1 MNTQKPTPKP
11 EQNQITIRGARTH
24 NLKGIDV
31 DIPHNALTVVSGVS
45 GSGKSS
51 LAFDT
56 VYAEGQRRYVES
68 LSAYARQFLERIEKP
83 DVDHMD
89 GLAPAIAI
97 KQKNQTRNPRSTV
110 ATATEI
116 YDYLRLLY
124 ARCGTVTCLHCGGIV
139 KHDTVDEIVAAL
151 LALPEGTRTYALFP
165 IVRAE
170 VKIEP
175 MQAAKSEIEAEP
187 ESKPQKSVAKK
198 SAKSVKSAVAPAYDL
213 TESLKERLAE
223 LRRRGYNRLYQAG
236 KIVEFSTP
244 ESLLELDFAQP
255 IFVLADRLALSS
267 DIRSRIVDAIETGY
281 RESGEIQF
289 HLIPRTPDS
298 TQQNQSNLIPSE
310 AEHSPSNIN
319 RSKESSVIL
328 SKAGRSASEANRSN
342 ENIVILSKA
351 GRSASEA
358 NRSNENIVI
367 LSEAGRSAS
376 EANRSNEN
384 IVILSEGGAFA
395 AGVEGPAVASAQPRT
410 LRFSAAFE
418 CTTCHRA
425 YREPEPRLFSFNNP
439 FGACPRCQGFGNTID
454 FDPNLIIPDKS
465 KSLANGAIAPWNGAK
480 YRPHHGEMIRA
491 ARTAG
496 IPTDIPWYDL
506 TADQQRFI
514 EDGSGSFPGIR
525 GFFSALERK
534 KYKLHVRVFLSK
546 YRGYALC
553 PDCRGQRLR
562 AEARAVLIN
571 DKNICEV
578 SSLTISEAQVF
589 FDSLRLSPAQTEVAG
604 KILEEVRQRIGFLH
618 QVGLDYLTLDR
629 LSSTLSGGESQRIQ
643 LATSLGSRLVGALY
657 VLDEPSI
664 GLHTRDTA
672 RLIAIMQDLRD
683 LGNTILVVEHDP
695 DVIRSA
701 DHLLDLGPGAG
712 ELGGHLLASG
722 TVAEVTRNPA
732 SITGKYL
739 SGRLTIPVP
748 KLRREPG
755 RERLRLT
762 GARIHNLRGVD
773 VEIPLNMLV
782 CVTGVSGSGKST
794 LVHQVLYRALTR
806 ALNQDAQPEGDPTP
820 LFRELSGTQHL
831 NEVVLVDQSPIGRTP
846 RSNPVTYIK
855 AFDDIRALFAAQ
867 PDAKRRNFGP
877 GHFSFNVPGGR
888 CDVCEGDGTVTVEM
902 QFLADIELPCE
913 ECGGTRYKPSVL
925 DIKYKGRNIHDVLN
939 MTVKEA
945 LTYFAGH
952 PRIVDKLYVLDE
964 VGLGY
969 VRLGQSATTLSGGE
983 AQRVKLAAHLATAR
997 SITGRTGNEAAARAR
1012 SRTLY
1017 ILDEPTTGL
1026 HFDDV
1031 AKLLAAF
1038 RKLIEG
1044 GGSLLVIEHN
1054 LDVIKSADWVI
1065 DMGPEGGSAGGQIVA
1080 TGTPEEIAANPASHT
1095 GHWLAP
1101 VLAPIPKPE
1110 PEPQLTT

>member
-1 MNTQKPTPKP
+1 MND
-11 EQNQITIRGARTH
+11 QITIRGARTH

-31 DIPHNALTVVSGVS
+31 DIPHNKLTVVSGVS

-139 KHDTVDEIVAAL
+139 KRDSVDEIVSSIL
-151 LALPEGTRTYALFP
+151 SLPDGTRAYALFP
-165 IVRAE
+165 VVRAE
-170 VKIEP
+170 IKL
-175 MQAAKSEIEAEP
+175 EALQG
-187 ESKPQKSVAKK
+187 SSVA
-198 SAKSVKSAVAPAYDL
+198 VEEAPAPPKPTKRVSRSATTAPATPVLDITDSLKARL
-213 TESLKERLAE
+213 TE
-223 LRRRGYNRLYQAG
+223 LRQRGYNRLFQNG

-244 ESLLELDFAQP
+244 ESLLELDFTQP
-255 IFVLADRLALSS
+255 IFVLIDRLAISPEV
-267 DIRSRIVDAIETGY
+267 RARIVDAIETGY
-281 RESGEIQF
+281 RESGEVRFQTV
-289 HLIPRTPDS
+289 PREQNEA
-298 TQQNQSNLIPSE
+298 TQL
-310 AEHSPSNIN
+310 
-319 RSKESSVIL
+319 
-328 SKAGRSASEANRSN
+328 
-342 ENIVILSKA
+342 
-351 GRSASEA
+351 
-358 NRSNENIVI
+358 
-367 LSEAGRSAS
+367 
-376 EANRSNEN
+376 
-384 IVILSEGGAFA
+384 
-395 AGVEGPAVASAQPRT
+395 

-465 KSLANGAIAPWNGAK
+465 KTLDEGAIAPWTTTK
-480 YRPHHGEMIRA
+480 YRAHHGEMKRA
-491 ARTAG
+491 AAVAG
-496 IPTDIPWYDL
+496 VPINVPWFDL
-506 TADQQRFI
+506 TPAQQAFI
-514 EDGSGSFPGIR
+514 EDGKGSFPGIR
-525 GFFSALERK
+525 GFFAELERK

-546 YRGYALC
+546 YRGYATC
-553 PDCRGQRLR
+553 PDCKGQRLR

-571 DKNICEV
+571 DRNICEA
-578 SSLTISEAQVF
+578 SALTITAAQEF
-589 FDSLRLSPAQTEVAG
+589 FDNLQLSPAQTDIAG
-604 KILEEVRQRIGFLH
+604 KILEEVRQRIQFLH

-672 RLIAIMQDLRD
+672 KLIHIMEELRD

-695 DVIRSA
+695 DVIRAA
-701 DHLLDLGPGAG
+701 DYLLDLGPGAG
-712 ELGGHLLASG
+712 ELGGQLLAAG
-722 TVAEVTRNPA
+722 TVAEVTRNPN

-748 KLRREPG
+748 KHRREPG
-755 RERLRLT
+755 REHLKLT
-762 GARIHNLRGVD
+762 GARIHNLKGVD
-773 VEIPLNMLV
+773 LDIPLGLLC

-794 LVHQVLYRALTR
+794 IVHQVLYRALMQ
-806 ALNQDAQPEGDPTP
+806 ALGQGEGNDSAQAPAH
-820 LFRELSGTQHL
+820 LYRSLSGTQYL
-831 NEVVLVDQSPIGRTP
+831 NDVVLVDQSPIGRTP

-855 AFDDIRALFAAQ
+855 AFDAIRELFASQ
-867 PDAKRRNFGP
+867 PDARRKNLSAGS
-877 GHFSFNVPGGR
+877 FSFNVPGGR

-913 ECGGTRYKPSVL
+913 ECNGTRYKNSIL
-925 DIKYKGRNIHDVLN
+925 DVKYRNKNIHDVLN

-945 LTYFAGH
+945 LVYFAGN
-952 PRIVDKLYVLDE
+952 PKIADKLYVLDE

-983 AQRVKLAAHLATAR
+983 AQRVKLASHLATAR
-997 SITGRTGNEAAARAR
+997 TIQNRASTNETAAKAR

-1038 RKLIEG
+1038 RKLIDG

-1065 DMGPEGGSAGGQIVA
+1065 DLGPEGGSGGGRIVA
-1080 TGTPEEIAANPASHT
+1080 EGTPEQIAANPASHT

-1101 VLAPIPKPE
+1101 VLNLTAPAHVGE
-1110 PEPQLTT
+1110 ELTVTA

>member
-1 MNTQKPTPKP
+1 MND
-11 EQNQITIRGARTH
+11 QITIRGARTH

-83 DVDHMD
+83 DVDFMD

-139 KHDTVDEIVAAL
+139 KHDTVDEIITTL
-151 LALPEGTRTYALFP
+151 FALPEGTRTYVLFP
-165 IVRAE
+165 ILRAE
-170 VKIEP
+170 LKLEP
-175 MQAAKSEIEAEP
+175 MQIATAEP
-187 ESKPQKSVAKK
+187 GAEAPTPKKAAAKK
-198 SAKSVKSAVAPAYDL
+198 SSKAANAATEAL
-213 TESLKERLAE
+213 TLTDALKDRLTE
-223 LRRRGYNRLYQAG
+223 LRRRGYNRLYQSG

-244 ESLLELDFAQP
+244 ESLLELDFTQP
-255 IFVLADRLALSS
+255 IFALIDRLAISPE
-267 DIRSRIVDAIETGY
+267 SRARVVDAIETGY
-281 RESGEIQF
+281 RESGEVQF
-289 HLIPRTPDS
+289 HTVSREE
-298 TQQNQSNLIPSE
+298 NE
-310 AEHSPSNIN
+310 AAT
-319 RSKESSVIL
+319 K
-328 SKAGRSASEANRSN
+328 
-342 ENIVILSKA
+342 
-351 GRSASEA
+351 
-358 NRSNENIVI
+358 
-367 LSEAGRSAS
+367 
-376 EANRSNEN
+376 
-384 IVILSEGGAFA
+384 
-395 AGVEGPAVASAQPRT
+395 

-439 FGACPRCQGFGNTID
+439 YGACPRCQGFGNTID

-465 KSLANGAIAPWNGAK
+465 KTLDEGAIAPWTTTK
-480 YRPHHGEMIRA
+480 YRPHHGEMKRA
-491 ARTAG
+491 AKAAG
-496 IPTDIPWYDL
+496 IPTDVPWYDL
-506 TADQQRFI
+506 TPAQQAFI
-514 EDGSGSFPGIR
+514 EDGNTTFPGIR
-525 GFFSALERK
+525 GFFAALERK

-571 DKNICEV
+571 NQNICET
-578 SSLTISEAQVF
+578 SALTITGAQEF
-589 FDSLRLSPAQTEVAG
+589 FDNLQLTPAQLEVAG
-604 KILEEVRQRIGFLH
+604 KILEEVRQRVHFLH

-629 LSSTLSGGESQRIQ
+629 LSSTLSGGEAQRIQ

-672 RLIAIMQDLRD
+672 KLISIMKDLRD

-695 DVIRSA
+695 DVIRAA

-712 ELGGHLLASG
+712 ELGGHLLAEG
-722 TVAEVTRNPA
+722 TVGEVTANPN

-739 SGRLTIPVP
+739 SGRATIPIP
-748 KLRREPG
+748 KHRREPG
-755 RERLRLT
+755 REHLKLT

-773 VEIPLNMLV
+773 IDIPLGLLC

-794 LVHQVLYRALTR
+794 IVHQVLYRALMQSLGQT
-806 ALNQDAQPEGDPTP
+806 EGADPAH
-820 LFRELSGTQHL
+820 LYRELSGTQHL
-831 NEVVLVDQSPIGRTP
+831 NDVILVDQSPIGRTP

-867 PDAKRRNFGP
+867 PDAKRKGFGP

-913 ECGGTRYKPSVL
+913 ECNGTRYKSSIL
-925 DIKYKGRNIHDVLN
+925 DIRYKGKNIHDVLN

-945 LTYFAGH
+945 LVYFAGH
-952 PRIVDKLYVLDE
+952 PKIVDKLYVLDE

-983 AQRVKLAAHLATAR
+983 AQRVKLASHLATAR
-997 SITGRTGNEAAARAR
+997 SITNRSANDTAAKVR

-1065 DMGPEGGSAGGQIVA
+1065 DMGPEGGSGGGQIVA
-1080 TGTPEEIAANPASHT
+1080 TGTPEEIAVNPASHT

-1101 VLAPIPKPE
+1101 VLNLATPKAE
-1110 PEPQLTT
+1110 PELQVTA

>member
-1 MNTQKPTPKP
+1 MTEELIEENAVVAPPPDT
-11 EQNQITIRGARTH
+11 NDHITIRGARTH
-24 NLKGIDV
+24 NLKSIDV
-31 DIPHNALTVVSGVS
+31 DIPHNALTVVTGVS

-124 ARCGTVTCLHCGGIV
+124 ARCGTVTCLHCGGV
-139 KHDTVDEIVAAL
+139 VQRDTVDEIVATL

-170 VKIEP
+170 IKFQPLQPSSTEAPEP
-175 MQAAKSEIEAEP
+175 PTPTK
-187 ESKPQKSVAKK
+187 KPKTPAKK
-198 SAKSVKSAVAPAYDL
+198 STKAPNIAAATL
-213 TESLKERLAE
+213 TDPLRDRLIE
-223 LRRRGYNRLYQAG
+223 LRSRGYNRLYQQTATQLAAQQPG
-236 KIVEFSTP
+236 QIVEFSTP
-244 ESLLELDFAQP
+244 ESLLELDFSQP
-255 IFVLADRLALSS
+255 IFVLADRLSLSP
-267 DIRSRIVDAIETGY
+267 DIRSRLVDAIETGY
-281 RESGEIQF
+281 RESAEIQF
-289 HLIPRTPDS
+289 HTLPRD
-298 TQQNQSNLIPSE
+298 
-310 AEHSPSNIN
+310 
-319 RSKESSVIL
+319 ES
-328 SKAGRSASEANRSN
+328 A
-342 ENIVILSKA
+342 
-351 GRSASEA
+351 
-358 NRSNENIVI
+358 
-367 LSEAGRSAS
+367 
-376 EANRSNEN
+376 
-384 IVILSEGGAFA
+384 
-395 AGVEGPAVASAQPRT
+395 PQH
-410 LRFSAAFE
+410 LRFSSAFE

-439 FGACPRCQGFGNTID
+439 FGACPRCEGFGNTID
-454 FDPNLIIPDKS
+454 FDPNLIVPDRS
-465 KSLANGAIAPWNGAK
+465 KTLDGGAIHPWTTAK
-480 YRPHHGEMIRA
+480 YRAQNGEMKRA
-491 ARTAG
+491 AKLAN
-496 IPTDIPWYDL
+496 IPTDIPWFDL
-506 TADQQRFI
+506 TPDQQRFL
-514 EDGSGSFPGIR
+514 EEGDRTFPGIR
-525 GFFSALERK
+525 GFFRELDRK

-546 YRGYALC
+546 YRGYATC
-553 PDCRGQRLR
+553 PDCRGTRLR
-562 AEARAVLIN
+562 AEARAVLIQE
-571 DKNICEV
+571 KNICEV
-578 SSLTISEAQVF
+578 AALTITAATDFFGSLT
-589 FDSLRLSPAQTEVAG
+589 LSPAQMEIAG
-604 KILEEVRQRIGFLH
+604 KVLEEVRQRAHFLH

-629 LSSTLSGGESQRIQ
+629 LASTLSGGEAQRIQ

-672 RLIAIMQDLRD
+672 KLIHIMEDLRD

-695 DVIRSA
+695 DVIRAA
-701 DHLLDLGPGAG
+701 DYLLDLGPGAG

-722 TVAEVTRNPA
+722 TVPEVMANPQ

-748 KLRREPG
+748 RDRREPG
-755 RERLRLT
+755 REHLVLT
-762 GARIHNLRGVD
+762 GARVHNLRGVD
-773 VEIPLNMLV
+773 LDIPLNLLC

-794 LVHQVLYRALTR
+794 VVHQVLYRALQQ
-806 ALNQDAQPEGDPTP
+806 ALGQTEGAQNKGATP
-820 LFRELSGTQHL
+820 SALYRSLTGAQHL
-831 NEVVLVDQSPIGRTP
+831 NDVILVDQSPIGRTP

-867 PDAKRRNFGP
+867 PDAKRKGFAAGA
-877 GHFSFNVPGGR
+877 FSFNVPGGR

-913 ECGGTRYKPSVL
+913 ECNGTRYKSAIL
-925 DIKYKGRNIHDVLN
+925 DIKYKNRNIHDVLN

-945 LTYFAGH
+945 LVYFAGH
-952 PRIVDKLYVLDE
+952 PKIVDKLHVLDE
-964 VGLGY
+964 VGLAY

-983 AQRVKLAAHLATAR
+983 AQRVKLASHLATAR
-997 SITGRTGNEAAARAR
+997 SVTQRGSGNPDAASRAR

-1065 DMGPEGGSAGGQIVA
+1065 DMGPEGGDAGGQIVA
-1080 TGTPEEIAANPASHT
+1080 EGTPEQIAATPTSHT
-1095 GHWLAP
+1095 GHYLAP
-1101 VLAPIPKPE
+1101 L
-1110 PEPQLTT
+1110 LTPTQEEWVKRNS